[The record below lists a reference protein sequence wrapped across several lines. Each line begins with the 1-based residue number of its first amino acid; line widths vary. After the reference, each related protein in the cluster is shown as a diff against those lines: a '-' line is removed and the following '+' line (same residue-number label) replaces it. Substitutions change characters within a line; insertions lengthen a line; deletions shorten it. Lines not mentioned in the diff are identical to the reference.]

1 MSLSPEDSKAM
12 SEINRP
18 KLIPP
23 TLLTKPLAPEK
34 IN

>member
-1 MSLSPEDSKAM
+1 LNPEDVKAM
-12 SEINRP
+12 SELSRP

-34 IN
+34 LN